1 MDQAITAGLHLE
13 AMRELV
19 SRDKN
24 RPAVIVWSIANEP
37 DSANPLAGPYFK

>member
-1 MDQAITAGLHLE
+1 
-13 AMRELV
+13 MRELV